1 MTVAH
6 EVHVPFEQL
15 HDLAISKM
23 EIERKIGHLLSQTV
37 RPGRH
42 AQMCP
47 RGTFDEEESDG
58 TLPSGINRKQSAR
71 YQQLAAVPEAD
82 LADYFAQSK
91 RKQQVPS
98 TTGFLR
104 LTRKGSPQK
113 KQPPMKRASGVRSTK
128 PSEAVLDAVERLMD
142 VDVCVGEVDKS
153 FRAGR
158 VMNPSRRSPSS
169 WLAACSSPRAR
180 LLRSGC
186 LHCVGRTCKK
196 PSWFFPAAQGRT
208 GSS

>member
-1 MTVAH
+1 MHSPRAEGVDEPEPQPDGEGQNGSAAAGPLALHRNGNGWVVPQAAIDHAVAVTHDVESLRVLHAGVAAVETVAH

-98 TTGFLR
+98 TTGLLR

-113 KQPPMKRASGVRSTK
+113 KQPPKRRAAGARSAK
-128 PSEAVLDAVERLMD
+128 PFSM
-142 VDVCVGEVDKS
+142 
-153 FRAGR
+153 
-158 VMNPSRRSPSS
+158 PSS
-169 WLAACSSPRAR
+169 A
-180 LLRSGC
+180 
-186 LHCVGRTCKK
+186 
-196 PSWFFPAAQGRT
+196 
-208 GSS
+208 